1 MYIRIDRLRYFS
13 STRVRFHSNRAE
25 RYPYNDLVETHPMD
39 VPRLLRIARKTIG
52 FFRNN
57 TRDEETPSPLR
68 SILHI
73 YILFKKHVGYYR
85 NRIDAFQSAD
95 IRTVGWN
102 GNSKSE
108 HVVPAARDR
117 EGWGKKTFSNRSDY
131 FQIANTGEE
140 EEEEEGER
148 WERGKANP
156 SARGV
161 NRDKRRI
168 VLRIQSVTIQAAYG
182 EGEGMTWQYEERT
195 HWLKQAYLRTKQ
207 IPRQIGRFSL
217 RAAVQ
222 SFLTRHVRAAFA
234 N

>member
-1 MYIRIDRLRYFS
+1 
-13 STRVRFHSNRAE
+13 
-25 RYPYNDLVETHPMD
+25 MD

-73 YILFKKHVGYYR
+73 YIYYLKNMSVIIEIELTR
-85 NRIDAFQSAD
+85 FNRPIFEQWDGTETRKASTSCLPPE
-95 IRTVGWN
+95 IGRG
-102 GNSKSE
+102 G
-108 HVVPAARDR
+108 
-117 EGWGKKTFSNRSDY
+117 GKKTFSNRSDY

-140 EEEEEGER
+140 EEEEEGEG

-182 EGEGMTWQYEERT
+182 EGEGMT
-195 HWLKQAYLRTKQ
+195 
-207 IPRQIGRFSL
+207 
-217 RAAVQ
+217 
-222 SFLTRHVRAAFA
+222 
-234 N
+234 